1 MRTTSNGDPPGH
13 NDPLALFQ
21 RRVRRLPGSAL
32 DPEVTRATES
42 AAPTRKDRGDIVRW
56 LALVASLL
64 ALAVGLVDFS
74 LLVGAVPIPVPGLR
88 APGQT
93 VSKDTATYAFELDP
107 NGWQARGAAANA
119 ISNNTHVFAGQGA
132 LEFQVI
138 GLSAKQ
144 QAFIY
149 TTTPPAANSDTRVI
163 AHVYAPAGA
172 PALLATIYILD
183 ANYTWHSGPYLG
195 LNPGAWTAVAY
206 QIPANAR
213 PPVRQ
218 LGVMILG
225 VTGSAPYTGPLFL
238 DTVDLQNP

>member
-1 MRTTSNGDPPGH
+1 MRTTSNSDPPSLNG
-13 NDPLALFQ
+13 PLALIQ
-21 RRVRRLPGSAL
+21 RRVRRLPSSAF
-32 DPEVTRATES
+32 DPDVTRASES
-42 AAPTRKDRGDIVRW
+42 ATPARKDRRDIVRW

-74 LLVGAVPIPVPGLR
+74 LLVGAVPIPVSGLR
-88 APGQT
+88 APGQP

-107 NGWQARGAAANA
+107 DGWQARGAAANA

-132 LEFQVI
+132 LEFQVM
-138 GLSAKQ
+138 GLTAKQ

-149 TTTPPAANSDTRVI
+149 TTMPPAASSDTRVI

-172 PALLATIYILD
+172 PTLLATIYILD

-195 LNPGAWTAVAY
+195 LNPGGWTAVAY
-206 QIPANAR
+206 QIPANLQ

-225 VTGSAPYTGPLFL
+225 VTGSSPYTGPLFL